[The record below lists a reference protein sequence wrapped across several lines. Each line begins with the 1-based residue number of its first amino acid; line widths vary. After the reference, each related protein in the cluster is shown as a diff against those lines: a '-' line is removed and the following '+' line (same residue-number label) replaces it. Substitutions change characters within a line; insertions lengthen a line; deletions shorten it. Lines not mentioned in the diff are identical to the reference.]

1 MTLLKDKLFFFNL
14 YQLVTIMNFRQ
25 LEYIIAVDR
34 YRNFKRASIACDV
47 AQSTLS
53 KEIQRIE
60 KEFDV
65 IIFDRS
71 RQPVI
76 PTLKGRDMIDKAKE
90 IRFEQKEFI
99 QMALEKKNE
108 ISGQLNLAITE
119 ILAPYITPIF
129 IKTITKKYPKLEI
142 KILELSDR
150 RIEDYLINEQVDAAV
165 MIDPCLTHGHYQQK
179 IYNEELC
186 IYSTEMENEQQN
198 KISLAAVN
206 FDDILL
212 HEDLR
217 ALVIR
222 QIKGLG
228 TPTSEILKKNTIKY
242 LKGNLETLK
251 NIIDVNGGTM
261 FLPRIGTIYL
271 SKEHSKRIFRLKECT
286 LEIEVSL
293 VSTRGFE
300 KKRILKQLVSELSIL
315 LKRNRL

>member
-1 MTLLKDKLFFFNL
+1 
-14 YQLVTIMNFRQ
+14 MNFRQ
-25 LEYIIAVDR
+25 LEYILAVDR

-53 KEIQRIE
+53 KEIQRLE
-60 KEFDV
+60 HEFD
-65 IIFDRS
+65 IIVFDRS

-76 PTLKGRDMIDKAKE
+76 PTIKGLDVIEKAKE
-90 IRFEQKEFI
+90 IRFQQKEFVQI
-99 QMALEKKNE
+99 ALKRNNE
-108 ISGQLNLAITE
+108 LSGQINLAIAE

-165 MIDPCLTHGHYQQK
+165 MIDPCLTHGYYEQK
-179 IYNEELC
+179 LYKEELC
-186 IYSTEMENEQQN
+186 IYSTELGDEHHRN
-198 KISLAAVN
+198 ISLS
-206 FDDILL
+206 DINLNDVLL

-217 ALVIR
+217 DLLLR
-222 QIKGLG
+222 QIKDLG
-228 TPTSEILKKNTIKY
+228 PQSSETLRKHPIKY

-261 FLPRIGTIYL
+261 FLPKIAASYL
-271 SKEHSKRIFRLKECT
+271 PKQHSKRIFTLKNNS
-286 LEIEVSL
+286 IELGVSL

-300 KKRILKQLVSELSIL
+300 KKRIIKQLVNEMSDL
-315 LKRNRL
+315 LKLNSF